1 MALRNVLIAAY
12 HFPPMGGSGVQRVAK
27 WGRYLPTHGL
37 RPHILCAGHG
47 HYSLSDST
55 LVSDLHPS
63 TRIHRVIGCEP
74 AGIAAR
80 VGALTGSPRF
90 ESAIAWRLN
99 SVADTFPAFERESLW
114 VPSAI
119 RAARQICRESPMH
132 AVITSGPPHATHLIG
147 LHLRRRLGL
156 PWIADLRDALLD
168 NWDRGDSRIESTFL
182 ALLERR
188 IVRFAD
194 RIVVTCPE
202 VAESMAA
209 RHAISPD
216 RFEYFPNGYDPADA
230 PPHAPRNTYDRLIVA
245 HVGALYGDQ
254 TIAPVLEALATLI
267 AVDPSLRDRI
277 ELRIVG
283 TLSASQRASLCPEW
297 RLLLTETGYLPH
309 ADAIRAM
316 RDADA
321 LLLMTPSN
329 GRGRF
334 CIPAKT
340 FEYLAFGGHI
350 LAIVHA
356 GTELQRL
363 LHRAGNATVVPSHS
377 PVDIAAALQSQIA
390 RHRDGSLSARRDRAA
405 LTEYHR
411 ERQAQRLAELID
423 RVVAP
428 AHPRLW
434 IPRTA
439 ASTTRLGEEDA
450 A

>member
-1 MALRNVLIAAY
+1 MALRNILIAAY

-55 LVSDLHPS
+55 LVRELHPS
-63 TRIHRVIGCEP
+63 TRTLRVIGCEP
-74 AGIAAR
+74 AGLAAR
-80 VGALTGSPRF
+80 LGAISGSARL

-99 SVADTFPAFERESLW
+99 RIADAFPFIERELHW

-119 RAARQICRESPMH
+119 RAARKICRESQMH
-132 AVITSGPPHATHLIG
+132 AVITSGPPHATHIIG

-168 NWDRGDSRIESTFL
+168 NWDRRESRIETAWL
-182 ALLERR
+182 AALERR

-209 RHAISPD
+209 RHAVSPD
-216 RFEYFPNGYDPADA
+216 RFEFIPNGFDPADA
-230 PPHAPRNTYDRLIVA
+230 SPQAPRNTDDRLILA
-245 HVGALYGDQ
+245 HIGALYGDQ
-254 TIAPVLEALATLI
+254 TIAPVLEALASLI

-283 TLSASQRASLCPEW
+283 SLSKAQRASLRPEW
-297 RLLLTETGYLPH
+297 RSLLTETGYLPH

-321 LLLMTPSN
+321 LLLMTPAKP
-329 GRGRF
+329 RGRY

-356 GTELQRL
+356 GTELHRL

-377 PVDIAAALQSQIA
+377 PVDIAAALQTIIA
-390 RHRDGSLSARRDRAA
+390 RHRDGTQSTRRDRAA
-405 LTEYHR
+405 IAEYHR
-411 ERQAQRLAELID
+411 ERQAQRLADLID
-423 RVVAP
+423 DVVAP
-428 AHPRLW
+428 AHPRLS
-434 IPRTA
+434 IPRNA